1 MGEAVLEPVRR
12 PFRAIART
20 VCPETAELDE
30 PGWMALEGVIENLLA
45 TKPPKLRR
53 QIRMLIRALNAM
65 PVLRYGRRFVKLD
78 PARAT
83 SFLSAVQGS
92 SITLLR
98 IGFWGLRTMIFMGYY
113 GRPEIAESIG
123 YRADPR
129 GWEALG

>member
-1 MGEAVLEPVRR
+1 MGEAVLEPVRKA
-12 PFRAIART
+12 FRAFART
-20 VCPETAELDE
+20 VCPETAGLDE
-30 PGWMALEGVIENLLA
+30 PGWTALEAVIENLLA
-45 TKPPKLRR
+45 TKPAKMRR
-53 QIRMLIRALNAM
+53 QVRLLIRALNGM

-83 SFLSAVQGS
+83 SFLNAVQGS
-92 SITLLR
+92 SIKLLR

-123 YRADPR
+123 YRADRR